1 MARDVLPDSETLP
14 TFSLTFDAVP
24 ESDEKD
30 FIEAVHREGD
40 YDPHFVAAD
49 QEGPL
54 DTSLEAMEALGEP
67 FNTPNLFLTTTLL
80 HGARE
85 AGTQVALDGFLGDS
99 VTGHGTTRITEL
111 ALTGR
116 WFTAARELR
125 AAAKQLG
132 PSWGTYKRLFRQF
145 VAGPLLMSPL
155 QRAWEDLLSLPPG
168 DDAARRVVQPGLLQS
183 VDWDE
188 RARTFGADRERT
200 PVRERAAHKQ
210 EVKSGN
216 LGLAVETAVRMGRRF
231 GVSLRFPFTDEDLI
245 SFCLALPPRQ
255 KCRDGWTRV
264 IAREALADVL
274 PEKITSRYGKASL
287 GPVFN
292 RAFFQLNRDRLHSI
306 IHDKLD
312 ETRAFLRPDAVRKLY
327 RRCIEGNASQDE
339 IEILWNAVL
348 FTQWITSRS
357 VTDSVSAACRPR
369 QAEMEPA

>member
-1 MARDVLPDSETLP
+1 
-14 TFSLTFDAVP
+14 
-24 ESDEKD
+24 
-30 FIEAVHREGD
+30 
-40 YDPHFVAAD
+40 
-49 QEGPL
+49 
-54 DTSLEAMEALGEP
+54 
-67 FNTPNLFLTTTLL
+67 
-80 HGARE
+80 
-85 AGTQVALDGFLGDS
+85 
-99 VTGHGTTRITEL
+99 
-111 ALTGR
+111 
-116 WFTAARELR
+116 
-125 AAAKQLG
+125 
-132 PSWGTYKRLFRQF
+132 
-145 VAGPLLMSPL
+145 
-155 QRAWEDLLSLPPG
+155 
-168 DDAARRVVQPGLLQS
+168 
-183 VDWDE
+183 
-188 RARTFGADRERT
+188 
-200 PVRERAAHKQ
+200 
-210 EVKSGN
+210 
-216 LGLAVETAVRMGRRF
+216 MGRRF